1 MLTIRTLMSICQNY
15 QLTKEQ
21 RLFQILDFLK
31 KEGFYYIDGK
41 LYLSD
46 NNNLYQNLN
55 YTTSIIKVTSD
66 KKTVD
71 QTCKFVLEL
80 IDHENTIRKII
91 GGINSIILEEDRKI
105 FIDRYLFQLSIQKIM
120 KKYYISQKTYYK
132 AIRNSTSHLYRL
144 FLIK

>member
-1 MLTIRTLMSICQNY
+1 MSICQNY

>member
-1 MLTIRTLMSICQNY
+1 M
-15 QLTKEQ
+15 TKEQ